1 MKKILL
7 AILLVLGSVLLIM
20 WVISPVRPVAWS
32 PDPDDGLRGVYTP
45 NDALFGRD
53 SVAMQQQFLLD
64 VGKGPEDI
72 VIGEDGYLY
81 TGYDDGRIVRALV
94 ADILVAYSNSSMSS
108 KTQNLSSGNI
118 AFDEF
123 ANTQGRPLGLRFDAA
138 GNLIVADAVR
148 GILSIDKQRN
158 IRVLV
163 DEYEGKKLLFVD
175 HLDIA
180 NDGTIWFSDA
190 STRFDMPN
198 FVYDFLE
205 ASSTGRLLSY
215 NPTSGETRLRM
226 DNLFFAN
233 GVAVGPDDEFVLI
246 NETGR
251 AKIHRLWLQGD
262 KAGSRDIFIEQL
274 PAMPDNLYFK
284 DGVFWVSLVT
294 LRDPLVEGLAQRPLL
309 RRLIGGVPK
318 GLLKASSHYGFVIG
332 VTPEGD
338 VIQNLQSATG
348 YQSITTAIE
357 FQGHLFLGSLDN
369 NSIAVIK
376 ID

>member
-1 MKKILL
+1 MKKTLL
-7 AILLVLGSVLLIM
+7 AIFLVLGSVILIM
-20 WVISPVRPVAWS
+20 WLISPVRPVVWS
-32 PDPDDGLRGVYTP
+32 PDPDNGLTGVYTP
-45 NDALFGRD
+45 NDGLFERD
-53 SVAMQQQFLLD
+53 SVGIQQQFLLD

-81 TGYDDGRIVRALV
+81 TGYDDGRIVRTLV
-94 ADILVAYSNSSMSS
+94 ADILAAYSNSSVSS
-108 KTQNLSSGNI
+108 NEQNPSSSNI

-138 GNLIVADAVR
+138 GNLIVADAVK

-190 STRFDMPN
+190 STRFDMLN

-215 NPTSGETRLRM
+215 DPTSGETRVRM

-233 GVAVGPDDEFVLI
+233 GVAVGPDDEFVLV

-262 KAGSRDIFIEQL
+262 KAGSRDIFIAQL

-284 DGVFWVSLVT
+284 DGIFCVSLVT
-294 LRDPLVEGLAQRPLL
+294 LRDPLVEGLAQNPFL

-338 VIQNLQSATG
+338 VIQNLQSAKG

-357 FQGHLFLGSLDN
+357 FQGHLFLGSLGN
-369 NSIAVIK
+369 SSIAVIK